1 MTIRCVTCIDFL
13 FKYYILKRKTM
24 NTKENRLLIFSLLYA
39 VTMFSCVHLS
49 LKGPNLWRNLFVG
62 SMILILI
69 RWVLYMGIIKKDFKK
84 MTRAPTHCNALQA
97 GAFFIDYCTKKAL
110 HRECFCMP
118 FCSFFGNK
126 YSL

>member
-1 MTIRCVTCIDFL
+1 
-13 FKYYILKRKTM
+13 M

-97 GAFFIDYCTKKAL
+97 GGHFLLTTAQKKRSTGSAFVCLFAHSLEISI
-110 HRECFCMP
+110 P
-118 FCSFFGNK
+118 CSKRSAPAWTRSGILTTVSKN
-126 YSL
+126 